1 MKKLLVCLTTLMCCL
16 FVNAAQKLTINGEIV
31 EKAVYSMTFDGDN
44 VILTFSDQTSQ
55 TVDMSNVVI
64 TFDAATT
71 DIYSLKMPVGSKL
84 DIDGLSANS
93 EISIYN
99 AAGKMVLKTKAERT
113 SQNLST
119 EGLKSGVYIL
129 KAGNKIVKFVKK

>member
-1 MKKLLVCLTTLMCCL
+1 
-16 FVNAAQKLTINGEIV
+16 
-31 EKAVYSMTFDGDN
+31 MTFDGDN

-64 TFDAATT
+64 TFDAGTT